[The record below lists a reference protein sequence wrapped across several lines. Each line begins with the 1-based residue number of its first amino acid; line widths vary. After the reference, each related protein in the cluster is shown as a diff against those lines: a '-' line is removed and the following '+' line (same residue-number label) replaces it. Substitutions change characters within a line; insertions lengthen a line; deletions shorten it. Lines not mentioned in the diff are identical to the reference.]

1 MNDKLV
7 NKIFFSYLVTCNS
20 QTSNNQT
27 RNTKNTGSRYTHTH
41 NLNFAD
47 DVRDPTLEL
56 VFAYPAVHTTTYKQR
71 PFFSMCGLG

>member
-1 MNDKLV
+1 MYSLLFRIFSLLWDDFLV
-7 NKIFFSYLVTCNS
+7 C
-20 QTSNNQT
+20 
-27 RNTKNTGSRYTHTH
+27 KNGQLLATHTH
-41 NLNFAD
+41 IVNLNFAD